1 MCGIAGIVRST
12 NRQVSIEQL
21 GAMGR
26 ALQHRGPDGYGFFL
40 DPAAG
45 LAHLR
50 LSIIDLA
57 GGAQPL
63 TNEDGSLVITFN
75 GEIYNYIELAEELRA
90 KRHRFRT
97 RSDTEVLVHA
107 WEEWGLG
114 MFDRLNGQFCFGI
127 YDRKN
132 HSLVLARDRFGI
144 RPLYYAERSGD
155 LIFASEAKAL
165 FASGEVGAAPDLAGL
180 DEVFTFWCARAPR
193 TVFEGVSQ
201 LPPGTWAQW
210 THGRLRTGTFWSPDY
225 DAGAHDP
232 ADALEQLDQLL
243 RASVAFRMRADVPV
257 GAYVS
262 GGLDST
268 VTSALA
274 AQASPFTLRTFSVAF
289 ADPALDE
296 SAHQR
301 AVAATLASEHA
312 VQRIGLAEIGA
323 VFPDVVRFA
332 ETPLIRTA
340 PAPMYLL
347 AKITKERGIKV
358 VLTGEGSDEVLLGYD
373 IFKETVVRR
382 FCLRQPDS
390 QWRPRLFDRLY
401 PYLNTGGRGGTFWA
415 RFFLDAGAVD
425 DPLFSHLPRFL
436 LTSRIKEFYSE
447 DVRAALAPVN
457 VMNELRDQLPA
468 AFGKWSA
475 LEKAA
480 WLEVSILLPGYLL
493 SSQGDR
499 MAMAHGME
507 GRFPFLDHRLHRFA
521 SRLPSRRLLNGLKE
535 KDLLRRWADAY
546 LPESMPRRT
555 KQPYRAPDV
564 SAFFN
569 DAPPPE
575 YRDQLLDESALT
587 RTGFFDASA
596 VRGLVRR
603 CQSGR
608 ATGFQENQALV
619 GILSAQL
626 WHHAFLEH
634 SEGSLPPLSPE
645 GADVMLGA
653 TAEPIAALHGGE
665 SR

>member
-1 MCGIAGIVRST
+1 MCGIAGIVRAT
-12 NRQVSIEQL
+12 DRPVTLEQL

-50 LSIIDLA
+50 LSIIDLS

-63 TNEDGSLVITFN
+63 TNESGSLVITFN

-90 KRHRFRT
+90 KGHSFRT

-107 WEEWGLG
+107 WEEWGTG
-114 MFDRLNGQFCFGI
+114 MFERLNGQFSFGI

-165 FASGEVGAAPDLAGL
+165 FASGEVDAAPDLSGL
-180 DEVFTFWCARAPR
+180 DEVFTFWCAKAPR
-193 TVFEGVSQ
+193 TVFRGVSQ

-210 THGRLRTGTFWSPDY
+210 RGGRLRSGAFWAPDY
-225 DAGAHDP
+225 DAGAEDP
-232 ADALEQLDQLL
+232 SDALGQLDGLL

-274 AQASPFTLRTFSVAF
+274 AESSPFTLRTFSVTF

-296 SAHQR
+296 SAHQE
-301 AVAATLASEHA
+301 AVADTLASDHA

-323 VFPDVVRFA
+323 VFPEVVRFA
-332 ETPLIRTA
+332 ETPLVRTA
-340 PAPMYLL
+340 AAPMYLL
-347 AKITKERGIKV
+347 AKLTKERGIKV

-373 IFKETVVRR
+373 LFKETVVRR
-382 FCLRQPDS
+382 FCLRQPNS
-390 QWRPRLFDRLY
+390 AWRTRLFDRLY
-401 PYLNTGGRGGTFWA
+401 PYLNTGGRGGTFWS
-415 RFFLDAGAVD
+415 RFFLNAGAPD
-425 DPLFSHLPRFL
+425 DPLFSHMPRFL

-447 DVRAALAPVN
+447 GVRDALRSVDV
-457 VMNELRDQLPA
+457 MQELRDRLPP
-468 AFGKWSA
+468 AFATWSN
-475 LEKAA
+475 LERAA

-507 GRFPFLDHRLHRFA
+507 GRYPFLDHRLHRFA
-521 SRLPSRRLLNGLKE
+521 SRLPTRRLLNGLRE
-535 KDLLRRWADAY
+535 KDLLHRWASAY
-546 LPESMPRRT
+546 LPPSMPRRT
-555 KQPYRAPDV
+555 KQPYRAPDIT
-564 SAFFN
+564 AFFN
-569 DAPPPE
+569 DAPAPE
-575 YRDQLLDESALT
+575 YRDELLDTDALT
-587 RTGFFDASA
+587 RSGLFDPDA
-596 VRGLVRR
+596 VGGLVRR
-603 CQSGR
+603 CRTGR

-626 WHHAFLEH
+626 WHHAFFQAPRA
-634 SEGSLPPLSPE
+634 SLPPLAPE
-645 GADVMLGA
+645 GADIILGS
-653 TAEPIAALHGGE
+653 ALEAVPAIHGGE
-665 SR
+665 GQ